1 MACCV
6 EFSHR
11 GSSGWLLD
19 LDTGN
24 DGIRRNPDFPFSG
37 ERAGICNIYCSAAMA
52 LPYVCLARRT
62 AFPKPDLDIQFGD
75 PDRPAC
81 DADKVQ
87 AKKTGPAV
95 FSSVIYD
102 MY

>member
-1 MACCV
+1 
-6 EFSHR
+6 
-11 GSSGWLLD
+11 
-19 LDTGN
+19 
-24 DGIRRNPDFPFSG
+24 
-37 ERAGICNIYCSAAMA
+37 MA
-52 LPYVCLARRT
+52 LPYVCLARWT